1 MQPSQEHKVKLRDW
15 QQRLLDEAGAWD
27 GGARLIVAS
36 PGSGKT
42 TATGALVAR
51 HFARHPTRRQQLIV
65 ICPSTELRYQWADSL
80 ADWGIHLNPEWS
92 GTEPWSA
99 DYHGVSLTYAG
110 LSSSATELVLRKLIR
125 PGAVVVL
132 DEVHHAAEQRS
143 WGAALAKA
151 FQYASLVV
159 ALSGTPFRSDGRRIP
174 FIRYDEHDVAVA
186 DFDYGYGHAVHDRIC
201 RPVNFHVRTGDVEW
215 FSDDEYAAH
224 FDDDVPDEIARQR
237 LRAALAPDHEHV
249 QGSLTDAHERLLALR
264 ASEPD
269 AAGLAICIDAP
280 HARSVAAA
288 LHEIAGE
295 APELI
300 ISAEVSAHE
309 RLRHFRNS
317 QQPWVVSVRM
327 ISEGVDI
334 PRLTVLAMLT
344 TVRTD
349 LHFRQAVGRV
359 IRTRAGQPPE
369 RPADVFL
376 LGDPAIRR
384 LAEQMEEEQRPGLK
398 HRAARPSNLEPGH
411 HAPHREVITTDSSS
425 RRDGLIIAGVH
436 YTPQEV
442 TQAQTMLSFLPAGT
456 DIAGVLQ
463 GLRATAAQAPAASH
477 ATGPAADGPQA
488 PAYQE
493 AAALKRE
500 LNRLA
505 AALVKARSYMPGYDQ
520 REANRE
526 INEHIGVYTRRNA
539 SVEQLRLAVQYCK
552 DTLKQLREELSG
564 G

>member
-1 MQPSQEHKVKLRDW
+1 MKLRDW
-15 QQRLLDEAGAWD
+15 QQRLLEEARGWE
-27 GGARLIVAS
+27 GGAKLIVAS
-36 PGSGKT
+36 PGAGKT
-42 TATGALVAR
+42 TATGALISQ
-51 HFARHPTRRQQLIV
+51 HFTMRPVRQRQVIV

-80 ADWGIHLNPEWS
+80 AEWNIHLNPEWS
-92 GTEPWSA
+92 GTEPWSR
-99 DYHGVSLTYAG
+99 DYLGVSLTYAG
-110 LSSSATELVLRKLIR
+110 VSSSATELVLRKLIR

-151 FQYASLVV
+151 FQYASLVI

-174 FIRYDEHDVAVA
+174 FIRYDDNDVAVA

-215 FSDDEYAAH
+215 FSDEEYAAH
-224 FDDDVPDEIARQR
+224 FDDDVPDDVARQR
-237 LRAALAPDHEHV
+237 LRAALAPNHEHV
-249 QGSLTDAHERLLALR
+249 QGSLMDAYERLLTLR
-264 ASEPD
+264 QTEPD

-280 HARSVAAA
+280 HARAVAAA
-288 LHEIAGE
+288 LTEITGE
-295 APELI
+295 EPELI
-300 ISAEVSAHE
+300 ISAEASAHE
-309 RLRHFRNS
+309 RLRQFRTS
-317 QQPWVVSVRM
+317 RRPWVVSVRM

-334 PRLTVLAMLT
+334 PRLGVLAMLT

-359 IRTRAGQPPE
+359 IRTRPAQPPQ

-376 LGDPAIRR
+376 LGDPAIRK
-384 LAEQMEEEQRPGLK
+384 LAEQMEQEQRPGLK
-398 HRAARPSNLEPGH
+398 HRSVRASDIEPLPRG
-411 HAPHREVITTDSSS
+411 AQPEVITTGSTSE
-425 RRDGLIIAGVH
+425 RDGLIVAGVH

-442 TQAQTMLSFLPAGT
+442 AQAQKMLEFLPPGT
-456 DIAGVLQ
+456 DIAGILQ
-463 GLRATAAQAPAASH
+463 GLRATATPRSASPAPAAS
-477 ATGPAADGPQA
+477 AERQA

-500 LNRLA
+500 MNRLV

-526 INEHIGVYTRRNA
+526 VNEKMGVYTRKNA
-539 SVEQLRLAVQYCK
+539 SVEQLKVGVQYCK
-552 DTLKQLREELSG
+552 DTLKQLREELSSG
-564 G
+564 